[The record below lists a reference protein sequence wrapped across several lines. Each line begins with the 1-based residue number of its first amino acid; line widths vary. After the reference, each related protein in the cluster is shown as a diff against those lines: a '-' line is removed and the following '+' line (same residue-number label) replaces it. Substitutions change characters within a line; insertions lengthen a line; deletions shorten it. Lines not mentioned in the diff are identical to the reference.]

1 MPGPL
6 QSQCII
12 LILYD
17 WLGRVVQMEEKLFGA
32 TVLGDNRLW
41 LFGTSGSMD
50 LNILLMHDIILNIWY
65 AKELTI

>member
-1 MPGPL
+1 
-6 QSQCII
+6 
-12 LILYD
+12 
-17 WLGRVVQMEEKLFGA
+17 MEEKLFGA